1 MSQTAPY
8 LQLLDA
14 KTGVQRQLAL
24 AHRGFSPAGH
34 ENSMA
39 AFAAAVELGYGFVET
54 DVNTTADGVLMAF
67 HDDVLDRAT
76 DGTGRIADYTRE
88 ELRSVRIGGVE
99 PIPTL
104 EEILVRWP
112 ELRLNVDVK
121 DEAAAVLLAELMHRH
136 QASERVLVASFSDRR
151 RLKTLRTLRRLCK
164 EGGLNSQGTVASSP
178 GYWVMAAVVLL
189 GKLGLARMIA
199 RMARIQCVQVPLTYK
214 GMRVVTEGFVRR
226 CHRAG
231 LQVHVW
237 TIDDPSVMNELLDI
251 GVDGVLTDRADIL
264 TGVMRERGNWPQTS

>member
-1 MSQTAPY
+1 M
-8 LQLLDA
+8 
-14 KTGVQRQLAL
+14 
-24 AHRGFSPAGH
+24 AHRGYSQAGH

-67 HDDVLDRAT
+67 HDDVLDRVT

-88 ELRSVRIGGVE
+88 ELRSIRIGGME

-121 DEAAAVLLAELMHRH
+121 DEAAAVLLAELMHQH
-136 QASERVLVASFSDRR
+136 QACERVLVASFSDRR
-151 RLKTLRTLRRLCK
+151 RLKTLRTLRRLRK
-164 EGGLNSQGTVASSP
+164 ERGLNSQGAVASSP

-189 GKLGLARMIA
+189 GRLGLARMIA

-214 GMRVVTEGFVRR
+214 GMRVVTAGFVRR

-237 TIDDPSVMNELLDI
+237 TINDSSCMNELLDI
-251 GVDGVLTDRADIL
+251 GVDGILTDRADIL
-264 TGVMRERGNWPQTS
+264 AGVMRERGNWPQAT